1 MILKKVKMQI
11 DARLRSTGEVYEVHA
26 PAKIGIGMKPE
37 EVTALREIVEEEF
50 EGSSTPLFV
59 FHT

>member
-1 MILKKVKMQI
+1 MQI